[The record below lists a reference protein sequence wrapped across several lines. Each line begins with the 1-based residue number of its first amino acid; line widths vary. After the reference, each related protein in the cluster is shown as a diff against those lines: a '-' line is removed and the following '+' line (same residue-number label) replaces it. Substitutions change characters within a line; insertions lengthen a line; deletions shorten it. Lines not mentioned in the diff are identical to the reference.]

1 MKGRAMNYF
10 EQIEVMHQAVREY
23 VEEQEPDYKVVSV
36 DSSATSEYKQTL
48 ASQGEI
54 HPKYQEYIL
63 AEIQLRFKVHAF
75 YQAGRRHLFFGVVGF
90 PHWGLPHG
98 GCLGDK

>member
-1 MKGRAMNYF
+1 MNYF
-10 EQIEVMHQAVREY
+10 EQIEAMHQAVREY

-75 YQAGRRHLFFGVVGF
+75 YQAGRRHLSCDVWVLPNGVL
-90 PHWGLPHG
+90 HM
-98 GCLGDK
+98 GDRLVNR

>member
-1 MKGRAMNYF
+1 MNYF
-10 EQIEVMHQAVREY
+10 EQIEAMHQQVREY
-23 VEEQEPDYKVVSV
+23 VEKMEPNYKVVSI
-36 DSSATSEYKQTL
+36 DSSASSEYKQTL

-75 YQAGRRHLFFGVVGF
+75 YKAGNRHLSCDVWV
-90 PHWGLPHG
+90 LPNGMLHMRDR
-98 GCLGDK
+98 LVSI